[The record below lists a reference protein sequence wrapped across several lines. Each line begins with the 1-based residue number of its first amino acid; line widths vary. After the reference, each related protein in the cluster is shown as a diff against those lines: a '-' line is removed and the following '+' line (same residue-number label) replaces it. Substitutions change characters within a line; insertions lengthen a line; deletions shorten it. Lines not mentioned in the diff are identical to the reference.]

1 MRSWKVLSLCL
12 GLSTVA
18 PAGALVT
25 GCAEIGL
32 DDAESED
39 THEESAESNLTTA
52 EKEAICNAIP
62 AARPW
67 TAAESEQLLDDVIRR
82 VVEAKRKNDALIR
95 ERGVG
100 GYAGAGTNFYKAI
113 LRNDKVAAAAILRPK
128 LKPGYDAL
136 QIAGEIKGTSCIGYL
151 YTVLRD
157 VYADLGRSSEWAAIE
172 RCGRAWDSD
181 GLHVQQA
188 LIKNGWL
195 APSIGFV
202 SDERKLP
209 GAESE
214 VAVHKEFLRAAAR
227 GSYYGTPVSTTLMMK
242 NFLPTPGSSTPIDSS
257 YFLRVGSSRTLAF
270 GTFRGAFHTPFIVP
284 SATIP
289 NDVLP
294 SANVRAARDR
304 GEPFVLESHRLREP
318 WDDTNLE
325 IRPLTAV
332 ISETFGQSV
341 TYATGTML
349 FAPNGQDLLQ

>member
-1 MRSWKVLSLCL
+1 L
-12 GLSTVA
+12 A
-18 PAGALVT
+18 
-25 GCAEIGL
+25 GCADL
-32 DDAESED
+32 DGQGAESED
-39 THEESAESNLTTA
+39 AHEGSAESNLTSS

-62 AARPW
+62 TPRPW
-67 TAAESEQLLDDVIRR
+67 TADESTKLLDGVVRR
-82 VVEAKRKNDALIR
+82 VVQAKRQNDALIR

-100 GYAGAGTNFYKAI
+100 GYAGAGTNFWKAI
-113 LRNDKVAAAAILRPK
+113 DRGDKNAAAAILRPK

-136 QIAGEIKGTSCIGYL
+136 RIAGEIKGTSCIGYL

-157 VYADLGRSSEWAAIE
+157 VYAELDRSSEWAAIE
-172 RCGRAWDSD
+172 KCGRAWDSD

-188 LIKNGWL
+188 LIKNGWP
-195 APSIGFV
+195 APSVGFV

-209 GAESE
+209 GTESE
-214 VAVHKEFLRAAAR
+214 VTLHREFLRAAAR

-242 NFLPTPGSSTPIDSS
+242 NFLPTPGSSTRVDDA
-257 YFLRVGSSRTLAF
+257 YFLRVGASKTLAF

-284 SATIP
+284 GASIP
-289 NDVLP
+289 ADILTTD
-294 SANVRAARDR
+294 AARAAHSR

-332 ISETFGQSV
+332 IAETFGQSV

-349 FAPNGQDLLQ
+349 FAPGGEALLQ